1 MTGFEPAHAGSG
13 DRCPSSW
20 ATPLFNLVR
29 KGGLEPPVA
38 EAMRFSS
45 ARVIQLHHFRTNKP
59 GGSRTHGLL
68 VKSQLL
74 SPLSYGPAITD
85 DEGETRT
92 LKGDAHGLLR
102 PARLPVAPLRRQ
114 SDPGRIRT
122 SDLRLRRAALSFH

>member
-1 MTGFEPAHAGSG
+1 MVAAGFEPAASRMSCERSCRTELHDQGPNCGADDSRSFVLPEAGVTGFEPAHAGSG

-74 SPLSYGPAITD
+74 LPLSYGPAID
-85 DEGETRT
+85 R
-92 LKGDAHGLLR
+92 
-102 PARLPVAPLRRQ
+102 
-114 SDPGRIRT
+114 
-122 SDLRLRRAALSFH
+122 